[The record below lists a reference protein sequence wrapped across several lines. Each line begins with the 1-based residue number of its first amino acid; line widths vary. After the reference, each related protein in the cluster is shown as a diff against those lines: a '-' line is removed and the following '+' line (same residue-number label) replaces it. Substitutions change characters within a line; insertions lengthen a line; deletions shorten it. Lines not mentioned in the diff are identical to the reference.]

1 MGLLEFSMHPSQILS
16 VKNEIL
22 NSDLRLLE
30 PQVKKVLRAT
40 EPAAISAAMA
50 QLQAL
55 HAEPAVAEAKVAARR
70 R

>member
-1 MGLLEFSMHPSQILS
+1 M
-16 VKNEIL
+16 KNEVL

-30 PQVKKVLRAT
+30 PQVKKVLRAS
-40 EPAAISAAMA
+40 EPSAIRAAMA

-55 HAEPAVAEAKVAARR
+55 AAEPEVRETKVVRR